1 MLCILRMTS
10 NSAGHATHALQRRSL
25 RMLRILRSL
34 VLTQI
39 LFLIGITLL
48 IGPQKT
54 LAFFARRQK
63 IRGSIAF
70 GLGIFLILIKR
81 PFIGFAIEMVG
92 ILALFGD
99 FFAVIVAFLRSMP
112 VIGPVLS
119 HPAVAPVIDRLAG
132 VRILPV

>member
-1 MLCILRMTS
+1 MFSDMQKYGAAFTAGGVFFIFLGIMTFFD
-10 NSAGHATHALQRRSL
+10 SALMAFGN
-25 RMLRILRSL
+25 
-34 VLTQI
+34 I

-70 GLGIFLILIKR
+70 ALGIFLILIKR
-81 PFIGFAIEMVG
+81 PFIGFAIELVG

-112 VIGPVLS
+112 VIGPLLS